1 MKMRRRRRGPWRFL
15 ACPAPVIL
23 AMAVVCLLTV
33 GGGGAEDG
41 APQQAR
47 PTVPGRGHC
56 LMECTTQRQAMPA
69 GTAARIRGGGAAP
82 DRMVGCKDK
91 AEVDQALVAAMLGS
105 GQQGAAEAAAAGQRE
120 EEADAV
126 AAGEEAG
133 RSLAEQDADALV
145 SYARLL
151 GATRRPGAAGAAGQ
165 ALRLALDLNPSSADA
180 AEAYARLL
188 HEDGRAA
195 DAARMYRRALSLP
208 EASAA
213 ETGGSARDEAS
224 AALPPPGNVSNLVAR
239 LMAQPVRQVDA
250 LAGFAALLLAQP
262 ALALDSDAVPS
273 AGAPLSASG
282 TDAPRRGPP
291 NSCAW
296 GAPPYHDTCGV
307 QDSARRLLLHAM
319 ALAPSSAAC
328 ADGLQDMVSAA
339 MLHPG
344 EDAMLWPRAHS
355 AAVAP
360 QRCASVN
367 SAFLAPSRPLCR
379 SRLTSLCSSAPQQ
392 QRHPP
397 HSSSAASP
405 PTNFAPRHKF

>member
-1 MKMRRRRRGPWRFL
+1 MRRMRRGPWRFS

-23 AMAVVCLLTV
+23 ALAVVCALTA
-33 GGGGAEDG
+33 GGGGAEG
-41 APQQAR
+41 GSPQHAR
-47 PTVPGRGHC
+47 PTVPGSEHWLALSRG
-56 LMECTTQRQAMPA
+56 R
-69 GTAARIRGGGAAP
+69 AARMRGGGEEKEE
-82 DRMVGCKDK
+82 MMGFKDEG
-91 AEVDQALVAAMLGS
+91 EVDQALVAAMLGS
-105 GQQGAAEAAAAGQRE
+105 GQQGAAEAVAAGQRE
-120 EEADAV
+120 EESGAV
-126 AAGEEAG
+126 AVGEEAG

-165 ALRLALDLNPSSADA
+165 ALRLALDLNPRSADA

-195 DAARMYRRALSLP
+195 DAARLYRRALLLP

-224 AALPPPGNVSNLVAR
+224 AALPPPGGGLSDLIAR
-239 LMAQPVRQVDA
+239 LAQMAQPAQQVDA

-262 ALALDSDAVPS
+262 ALALDSDGLPS

-282 TDAPRRGPP
+282 TGARRRGPR
-291 NSCAW
+291 NSGAW
-296 GAPPYHDTCGV
+296 APPYLDTCGV

-360 QRCASVN
+360 HRCASENLV
-367 SAFLAPSRPLCR
+367 SLAPSRPLCR
-379 SRLTSLCSSAPQQ
+379 SLLTSLCSSAPQQ